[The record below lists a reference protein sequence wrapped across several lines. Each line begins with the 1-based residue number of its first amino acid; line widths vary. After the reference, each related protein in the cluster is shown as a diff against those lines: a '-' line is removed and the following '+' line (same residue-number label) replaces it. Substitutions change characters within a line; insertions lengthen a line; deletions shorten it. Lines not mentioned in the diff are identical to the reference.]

1 MDGAPGAV
9 TIGSFV
15 TVGTFERW
23 LAETIDPLSEN
34 DVCALDGELLAHPNP
49 TTRNSTPTARR
60 RMSRR
65 VPAPY
70 RYKTQRHLAGAV
82 ERDISCP
89 DTGQE
94 YLLETP
100 HATADVEH
108 YSFTDKGPW
117 IIDPE
122 LVVWRSGIDELRAK
136 TRMEAA
142 ALARPPKAPPVWRL
156 LTTGARLGTALAGWQ
171 LIDKRRGRSRA
182 GISKRLRKAFEHL
195 GPTYIK
201 LGQIVSAGEGIFPEE
216 LVAEFRLCRDEVPAV
231 PFEDVKRVVESELGR
246 PLGEVFSEFAT
257 TPIAAA
263 SIAQVHVAKL
273 QTGEDVVV
281 KVQRPSIDEMVR
293 LDLKAMSWIS
303 PKLIGRIPIA
313 ALANPPAIVELFA
326 DTIVEELDF
335 RLEAQNMLDI
345 AQILAE
351 TGQRS
356 IICPRPHP
364 SLVTK
369 RLLVMERL
377 HGHNFDDI
385 EAIKAAGIDMK
396 SVIRAGMVTTLEG
409 SMLYGVF
416 HGDLHAGNLFV
427 DDSARVALLD
437 FGITGRLDEHRR
449 KGFIRLL
456 MGGVTNDIKQQLGA
470 VRDLGALPPDT
481 DLDEM
486 IVELGLDKPPKDPTQ
501 MSAQELV
508 DDIRDVVKKLTEY
521 GASMPKEL
529 MLFVKN
535 LLFLDGAIAMHA
547 PDLDLIAETFQ
558 VASYMAT
565 KHGQRLASE
574 TGTSADAE
582 INLEGFKASFGL
594 DSSVQSLTYADLQ
607 ERRKIIRERF
617 EEHRKSQ
624 RRFFHRTKP

>member
-1 MDGAPGAV
+1 
-9 TIGSFV
+9 
-15 TVGTFERW
+15 
-23 LAETIDPLSEN
+23 
-34 DVCALDGELLAHPNP
+34 
-49 TTRNSTPTARR
+49 
-60 RMSRR
+60 
-65 VPAPY
+65 
-70 RYKTQRHLAGAV
+70 
-82 ERDISCP
+82 
-89 DTGQE
+89 
-94 YLLETP
+94 LETP

-108 YSFTDKGPW
+108 FSFTDSGPW
-117 IIDPE
+117 IVDPDFV
-122 LVVWRSGIDELRAK
+122 LWRAGIDELRAK
-136 TRMEAA
+136 TRVEAN
-142 ALARPPKAPPVWRL
+142 ALARPPKVPPIGRL
-156 LTTGARLGTALAGWQ
+156 LMTGTRLGRAVIAWQ
-171 LIDKRRGRSRA
+171 LFDRRKGGSESRA
-182 GISKRLRKAFEHL
+182 GISRRLRKAFERL

-231 PFEDVKRVVESELGR
+231 AFEDVKRVVEEDLGR
-246 PLGEVFSEFAT
+246 PLGDVFSEFAT

-273 QTGEDVVV
+273 RTGEDVVV
-281 KVQRPSIDEMVR
+281 KVQRPAIDEMVR

-335 RLEAQNMLDI
+335 RLEAQNMLDV

-351 TGQRS
+351 TGQRT

-369 RLLVMERL
+369 RVLVMERL
-377 HGHNFDDI
+377 HGHNFDNVD
-385 EAIKAAGIDMK
+385 AIKAAGIDMK
-396 SVIRAGMVTTLEG
+396 AVIRAGMVTTLEG

-427 DDSARVALLD
+427 DDSGRVALLD
-437 FGITGRLDEHRR
+437 FGITGRLDEGRR
-449 KGFIRLL
+449 NAFIRLL
-456 MGGVTNDIKQQLGA
+456 MGGVTNDMRTQLGA
-470 VRDLGALPPDT
+470 IRDLGALPQDT
-481 DLDEM
+481 DLEAVISD
-486 IVELGLDKPPKDPTQ
+486 LGLDKPPKDPTQ

-574 TGTSADAE
+574 TGTAMDKE
-582 INLEGFKASFGL
+582 IDLEGFKASFGL
-594 DSSVQSLTYADLQ
+594 DNSVESLTYADLQ

-624 RRFFHRTKP
+624 RRRLLRRK